1 MFTEN
6 LDFYL
11 EDKAFDKHKDVVII
25 NSKGFGGNNATAS
38 VASENLTM
46 SLIKQRYSKNDIEK
60 WQSKREAVIENREVE
75 RQKAINGN
83 IEPIYEF
90 DKDVLDLADLEVKK
104 NQIKTSTGF
113 SYKLSSDLKG
123 KDFT

>member
-1 MFTEN
+1 
-6 LDFYL
+6 
-11 EDKAFDKHKDVVII
+11 
-25 NSKGFGGNNATAS
+25 
-38 VASENLTM
+38 M